1 MHPTQTQWLALEAAD
16 GTRFEA
22 FLARPTG
29 VAPAPPLL
37 LFQEIFGVNDH
48 IQGLCAR
55 FAAEGFTVLAPDL
68 FHRTAP
74 RFTTSYDDYKPGREE
89 AAKMT
94 LEGLEADCLALKAW
108 ADADPAT
115 ADQPMAAV
123 GYCMG
128 GRIAFLAHTM
138 LPLAC
143 AVTYYGGQI
152 PTHLDRVPKLSGPHL
167 FLWGGAD
174 EAIPA
179 DQRRAV
185 EEALAAEKK
194 SYLAAE
200 FVGAG
205 HGFNCDQR
213 ASYHAEAADLA
224 WAMTLRFTKKHL
236 GILEDDY

>member
-1 MHPTQTQWLALEAAD
+1 MHPTTTAWLALEAPD
-16 GTRFEA
+16 GTSFEA
-22 FLARPTG
+22 FLARPEG
-29 VAPAPPLL
+29 LEKSPALL

-74 RFTTSYDDYKPGREE
+74 RFTTPYDDYRPGREQ
-89 AAKMT
+89 ASKMT

-108 ADADPAT
+108 IDADPAT
-115 ADQPMAAV
+115 AGQPMAAV

-152 PTHLDRVPKLSGPHL
+152 HTCLDRVPKLSGPHL

-179 DQRRAV
+179 DQRRTV

-236 GILEDDY
+236 GILDDDS

>member
-1 MHPTQTQWLALEAAD
+1 MHPTQTEWLALEAPD
-16 GTRFEA
+16 GSRFEA
-22 FLARPTG
+22 FLARPADLG
-29 VAPAPPLL
+29 QAPPLL

-55 FAAEGFTVLAPDL
+55 FASEGFTVLAPDL

-74 RFTTSYDDYKPGREE
+74 RFMSPYDDVKPGREQ
-89 AAKMT
+89 ASKMT

-115 ADQPMAAV
+115 AGLPMAAV

-152 PTHLDRVPKLSGPHL
+152 HNHLDRVPKLSGPHL

-174 EAIPA
+174 EMIPA
-179 DQRRAV
+179 DQRRTV

-205 HGFNCDQR
+205 HGFNCDR
-213 ASYHAEAADLA
+213 RSSYHPEAADLA
-224 WAMTLRFTKKHL
+224 GAMTLRFTKKHL
-236 GILEDDY
+236 GILEEDS